1 LDFKGKIAVVTGG
14 ASGIGKSCCLSLAE
28 KGSTV
33 IAVDRNEN
41 GAKAVADEIKQK
53 GGNAEG
59 LSLDIVNIA
68 QIKDVVDYIENKY
81 SRIDILINC
90 AGITQVITIEDITE
104 TEWDRMF
111 EIDLKGPFFVSQ
123 AIISVMKKHNFGK
136 IVNLGSVAGEVG
148 GIVVG
153 ANYVAAKAGIIGL
166 TKSLAKSAA
175 KYGINVN
182 TVSPGF
188 IDTEMTKDLNQD
200 VKMVPLGR
208 KGTSEEVSDVIL
220 FLCSDY
226 ARYLTGVNLD
236 VNGGLHMN

>member
-1 LDFKGKIAVVTGG
+1 MDFKGKIAVVTGG

-28 KGSTV
+28 KGATV

-68 QIKDVVDYIENKY
+68 QIKVIVDYIENKY

-90 AGITQVITIEDITE
+90 AGITDVITIEDITE
-104 TEWDRMF
+104 TEWDRML

-123 AIISVMKKHNFGK
+123 AVINVMKKNNFGK

-200 VKMVPLGR
+200 VRMVPLGR